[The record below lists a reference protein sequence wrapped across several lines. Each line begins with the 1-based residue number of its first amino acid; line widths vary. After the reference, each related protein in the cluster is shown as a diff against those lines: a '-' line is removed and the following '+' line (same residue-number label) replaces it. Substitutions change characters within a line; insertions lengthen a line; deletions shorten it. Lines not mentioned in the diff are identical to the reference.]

1 MGGTVR
7 TRGAKLSSEVTPART
22 SRSATPWAAQ
32 PGVVITPMSGRSA
45 ARSVAISSMWR
56 TFMPRISSPTT
67 AGSTS
72 KSAVT
77 WQPREANAAEL
88 VRARPRFPMPT
99 MATDQFSS
107 TPRARSICAM
117 RNPGS

>member
-1 MGGTVR
+1 
-7 TRGAKLSSEVTPART
+7 
-22 SRSATPWAAQ
+22 
-32 PGVVITPMSGRSA
+32 
-45 ARSVAISSMWR
+45 MWR

-77 WQPREANAAEL
+77 WQPREAKPAEL
-88 VRARPRFPMPT
+88 VSARPRFPMPT

-107 TPRARSICAM
+107 TPRARSIWAI
-117 RNPGS
+117 RKSGS